1 MKTTFKPST
10 FKLAALSA
18 LLLGL
23 CSAASAMDLLQA
35 YQAAQKN
42 DATILAARATAA
54 AGRERLPQATAQ
66 LLPNLSASVAQTNN
80 QLANTGT
87 DFAGKEQTVNT
98 GYLSNNQSVT
108 LRQPL
113 YRPYLSAQYRQAQA
127 QVLDV
132 EATLSQEEQNL
143 AVRVS
148 GAYFEALLSHDQLA
162 LIQAQRTAYTKQL
175 DAAVKSLAA
184 GTGTRT
190 DIDEAQARLDMNTAQ
205 EIEARQNV
213 DYTRQQLHILVN
225 PSNDQTSAQ
234 PSGQPNTPALDPL
247 SLLDVAKLATLERLP
262 TELAHWT
269 ARAEQSSPQLQSL
282 KAQVEAARR
291 EVDKA
296 KTGHSP
302 TLDAVAQWT
311 SSESEN
317 VTSIKSRYV
326 NNTFGL
332 QLSIPLYAGGYVNAS
347 VRQALAALERAE
359 QLLEAGR
366 RDLSLRVY
374 KEVRGVSESLPKMSA
389 LEQALRSAD
398 QLVVSSSKSF
408 QAGSRTVLDVLNA
421 EQQRLSVKR
430 DLSKARCVYLISR
443 IRLLSLVGGADEA
456 ALTGI
461 SQLLVSK

>member
-10 FKLAALSA
+10 FKLATLSA
-18 LLLGL
+18 LLLSL
-23 CSAASAMDLLQA
+23 CSAASSMDLLQA

-66 LLPNLSASVAQTNN
+66 MLPNISASVAQTNN

-87 DFAGKEQTVNT
+87 DFLGKEQTVNT

-113 YRPYLSAQYRQAQA
+113 YRPYLSAQYQQAKA
-127 QVLDV
+127 QVIDV
-132 EATLSQEEQNL
+132 EATLVQEEQNL

-184 GTGTRT
+184 GSGTRT

-213 DYTRQQLHILVN
+213 DYTRQQLLILVN
-225 PSNDQTSAQ
+225 PAND
-234 PSGQPNTPALDPL
+234 PALDPL
-247 SLLDVAKLATLERLP
+247 SPLDVAKLATLARLP

-269 ARAEQSSPQLQSL
+269 ERAEQSSPQLQSL
-282 KAQVEAARR
+282 KAQVEAARF
-291 EVDKA
+291 EVNKA
-296 KTGHSP
+296 KTGHTP

-317 VTSIKSRYV
+317 VTNIKSRYV

-366 RDLSLRVY
+366 RDLGLRVY

-389 LEQALRSAD
+389 LEQALRSSD

-430 DLSKARCVYLISR
+430 DLSQARYIYLISR
-443 IRLLSLVGGADEA
+443 IRLLSLVGSADEA
-456 ALTGI
+456 ALAGI

>member
-1 MKTTFKPST
+1 MNANRAKRAT
-10 FKLAALSA
+10 FKLATLSA
-18 LLLGL
+18 LLLCL
-23 CSAASAMDLLQA
+23 CSAAQAMDLLQA

-80 QLANTGT
+80 QLANSGT

-113 YRPYLSAQYRQAQA
+113 YRPYLSAQYQQAKA
-127 QVLDV
+127 QVADV
-132 EATLSQEEQNL
+132 EASLTQEEQNL

-148 GAYFEALLSHDQLA
+148 AAYFESLLTHDQLA
-162 LIQAQRTAYTKQL
+162 LILAQRSAYTKQL
-175 DAAVKSLAA
+175 DAAGKSFAA
-184 GTGTRT
+184 GAGTRT
-190 DIDEAQARLDMNTAQ
+190 DIDEAQARLDMNAAL

-213 DYTRQQLHILVN
+213 DYTRQQLQILVN
-225 PSNDQTSAQ
+225 QPLDQLA
-234 PSGQPNTPALDPL
+234 PL
-247 SLLDVAKLATLERLP
+247 NVDKLNTLERMP

-269 ARAEQSSPQLQSL
+269 ERAEQNSPQLKSL
-282 KAQVEAARR
+282 QAQVEASRL

-296 KTGHSP
+296 KSGHLP

-317 VTSIKSRYV
+317 VTNIKSRYV

-347 VRQALAALERAE
+347 VRQALAAQERAE

-366 RDLSLRVY
+366 RDLNLRVY
-374 KEVRGVSESLPKMSA
+374 KEVRGVSESLPKMKA
-389 LEQALRSAD
+389 LEQALRSSD
-398 QLVVSSSKSF
+398 QLVLSSQKSF

-421 EQQRLSVKR
+421 EQQRLSVLR
-430 DLSKARCVYLISR
+430 DLSQARYVYLISR
-443 IRLLSLVGGADEA
+443 IRLLSLVGSADEA
-456 ALTGI
+456 ALAGI